1 MAQWGRTRKAVRMSK
16 SASKSTDASIL
27 EAADAL
33 QQAESRRTQIA
44 PLVAR
49 LGQGNVAAA
58 YEVQAEL
65 TSRRLAAGGRL
76 VGRKIG
82 LTSSAVQQQL
92 GVNEPDFGALFVDM
106 EVEQGGFLEAK
117 TLIQPRIEA
126 EIALVLER
134 DLERRDTTMSELM
147 RAVAFAA
154 PALEIVDSRIQDWKI
169 SIVDTIADNGSSAR
183 FALGNSIRRLT
194 DVDLLTCGMVMTK
207 NGNVVSVGSGA
218 ACLGHPL
225 QAALWLVRR
234 LAANENGDHLR
245 AGDVI
250 LTGALGPMVS
260 ATAGEEYEA
269 RISDLGSVKV
279 RFA

>member
-1 MAQWGRTRKAVRMSK
+1 MSR
-16 SASKSTDASIL
+16 STSKNTDAGVL
-27 EAADAL
+27 EVADAL
-33 QQAESRRTQIA
+33 QRAESGRSQIQ
-44 PLVAR
+44 PIVGR

-82 LTSSAVQQQL
+82 LTSNAVQQQL

-106 EVEQGGFLEAK
+106 EVEQGGIVDSKA
-117 TLIQPRIEA
+117 LIQPRIEA

-134 DLERRDTTMSELM
+134 DLERQDTTMSELM

-183 FALGNSIRRLT
+183 FVLGNSIRRLT

-207 NGNVVSVGSGA
+207 NGNIVSVGSGA

-225 QAALWLVRR
+225 KAALWLVRR

-279 RFA
+279 RFT